1 MEYSDSSK
9 DPMMGLEDGMKRL
22 TWTKVISK
30 LRCTRRDEDK
40 ADVKEARTL
49 YSDPAVFGQMFS
61 YRKGSKDVPLKQDA
75 QIARKYRQMTGQVR
89 FWDFQEEN
97 ECEELE

>member
-1 MEYSDSSK
+1 
-9 DPMMGLEDGMKRL
+9 
-22 TWTKVISK
+22 
-30 LRCTRRDEDK
+30 
-40 ADVKEARTL
+40 L